1 MKMKKQ
7 RTSGFTL
14 IELMIVI
21 AIIGILAAIAI
32 PAYQSYVAR
41 SQVSEALSL
50 MNGLKSAVSV
60 NYFNN
65 TVCADNQTVNHFGI
79 TQRSKIEGNYVESV
93 HTRPATNP
101 NYNCEMLA
109 TFKNA
114 NVAPPLRGKTILLSM
129 KVVDGGSVWDCS
141 SSDLSNEFLPSA
153 CRH

>member
-1 MKMKKQ
+1 MSRKQ
-7 RTSGFTL
+7 VSGFTL

-41 SQVSEALSL
+41 SQVSEAISL
-50 MNGLKSAVSV
+50 MNGLKSAVSD
-60 NYFNN
+60 NYFNS
-65 TVCADNQTVNHFGI
+65 TICADNQTVNHFGI